1 MRADSFELYL
11 AAAMALMVLAICFA
25 GLLRFSIRH
34 DAALGS
40 LLLRRGQGVNSTVTT
55 LDARYLL
62 PWVSLPASSPLSG
75 APFTLFWC
83 ARLSAWGAVAAV
95 MVGLVISVVR

>member
-11 AAAMALMVLAICFA
+11 AAALALMVLAICFA

-34 DAALGS
+34 DATLSS
-40 LLLRRGQGVNSTVTT
+40 LLLRRGRGINSTVAT

-75 APFTLFWC
+75 APLILLWC
-83 ARLSAWGAVAAV
+83 ARLSAWGAAAAV
-95 MVGLVISVVR
+95 MAGLVISLAR